1 MVSESKNAVEERNV
15 KVFKKK
21 FGKDLDDYEV
31 WTTKYY
37 AGYACIPRWL
47 SVVAS
52 IMDKLITG
60 KPLSNTYLALWFRV
74 DSNGYV
80 QIKNEQRLAFE
91 SGFDSSRKI
100 SSWKTRMRLLEKL
113 GFIVSRKGQESEFQY
128 VVILDPFFVVMK
140 LLDANKASET
150 NEAEKENA
158 IKICIKQ
165 EHVDLMEEYRR
176 ELKGDKKKEKL
187 KPSKQ
192 TTSKNK

>member
-1 MVSESKNAVEERNV
+1 MLFMVSEHKNSVEERNV
-15 KVFKKK
+15 NIFQKK
-21 FGKDLDDYEV
+21 FGDDLNKYEV

-37 AGYACIPRWL
+37 DGYARIPRWL

-91 SGFDSSRKI
+91 SGFHSSRKI
-100 SSWKTRMRLLEKL
+100 SSWKSRMRILQEL
-113 GFIVSRKGQESEFQY
+113 GFIDSKKGHESEFQY
-128 VVILDPFFVVMK
+128 VVIIDPFSVITK
-140 LLDANKASET
+140 LSNLNSESSKT
-150 NEAEKENA
+150 HEINIESKGKKNT

-176 ELKGDKKKEKL
+176 ELKGNKKK
-187 KPSKQ
+187 
-192 TTSKNK
+192 KN